1 MVISFTFISSMILV
15 KQAVF
20 PVPGAPEMYKLPGFP
35 FGRWLCR
42 NDLMSAISF
51 SRHSKLSGCEEC
63 SALLTLEYWR
73 PLKIRVSYHIL
84 LWYQFYFNNVILVNA
99 RFLVESI
106 GEGEENKTIIVLSQ
120 NEMHREWLILPFLF
134 ANTAFELDKKGWS
147 HKHILAIL
155 TPSSM
160 QIPYEF
166 NFLFSLGTGAPGM
179 HPRHFYMYMG
189 GKSLLKSSHPTK
201 YLANFPTPKE
211 IPESKISNPQ
221 KSFDHPCHLK
231 SGLSSWESI
240 PLLTILTSKGQHLF
254 CSWAVGTGGSCI
266 SSLSLVVFLLWG
278 FGNFLSFTRWLW
290 QPKRVNYCTGRLISL
305 DHYMLLGNCPSLSQ
319 H

>member
-42 NDLMSAISF
+42 NDLISAISF

-63 SALLTLEYWR
+63 SALLTLEYWW
-73 PLKIRVSYHIL
+73 PLKIGVSYHIL

-106 GEGEENKTIIVLSQ
+106 AEGEENKTIIVLSQ

-134 ANTAFELDKKGWS
+134 ANTAVELDKKGWS

-166 NFLFSLGTGAPGM
+166 NFLFSLGTSAPGM

-201 YLANFPTPKE
+201 YLANFPTPKKSRNQKFQT
-211 IPESKISNPQ
+211 PKNPLIILVTWNLDYPPGNQ
-221 KSFDHPCHLK
+221 YHYLPSWRARDSICFAP
-231 SGLSSWESI
+231 GLLELVEVASVVF
-240 PLLTILTSKGQHLF
+240 PLLFFFFEDLRISWASLDDSGNQRGWITILAGL
-254 CSWAVGTGGSCI
+254 
-266 SSLSLVVFLLWG
+266 
-278 FGNFLSFTRWLW
+278 
-290 QPKRVNYCTGRLISL
+290 
-305 DHYMLLGNCPSLSQ
+305 
-319 H
+319 